1 MKVAITGAGGFVGNY
16 LTDFFTGRGDEVTG
30 IGRSRPAN
38 VADDSLFTWIQ
49 ADTTQKGGW
58 QDEIDASDV
67 VVNLAGKNIFGRWTE
82 KIKQEIL
89 ESRVRTTENV
99 VEGFSGNRPAVLLST
114 SAVGYYG
121 DGGDELLD
129 ESAAAGDD
137 FLARV
142 CIDWEGEANRAAD
155 KGVRVANMRFSM
167 VLEKTG
173 GALKMMLPAFKAFVG
188 GPLGTGKQFM
198 PWIHMGDLI
207 RAHSFVIEHAEIIGP
222 VNCCAPNPLRN
233 EDFSRMLGSVL
244 GRPSVFRVPRFALSA
259 AMGEMGEM
267 VLSSQRAVPEKLLNH
282 GFEFRFPEIRGALED
297 ILA

>member
-1 MKVAITGAGGFVGNY
+1 MKVAITGAGGFVGKY

-30 IGRSRPAN
+30 IGRNRPADI
-38 VADDSLFTWIQ
+38 ADDSLFTWIQ

-58 QDEIDASDV
+58 QDEIDAADV
-67 VVNLAGKNIFGRWTE
+67 VINLAGKNIFGRWTE
-82 KIKQEIL
+82 KIKQEIM

-99 VEGFSGNRPAVLLST
+99 AEGFSGNRSAVLLST

-121 DGGDELLD
+121 DGGDEVLD
-129 ESAAAGDD
+129 ETAGAGED

-142 CIDWEGEANRAAD
+142 CIEWEREANRAAD

-198 PWIHMGDLI
+198 AWIHMTDLI
-207 RAHSFVIEHAEIIGP
+207 RAHSFAIENNDITGP
-222 VNCCAPNPLRN
+222 VNCCAPNPVRN
-233 EDFSRMLGSVL
+233 EDFSRTLGSVL
-244 GRPSVFRVPRFALSA
+244 GRPAIFRVPRFALST
-259 AMGEMGEM
+259 AMGEMGDM
-267 VLSSQRAVPEKLLNH
+267 VLSSQRVVPEKLLAH
-282 GFEFRFPEIRGALED
+282 GFEFRFPEIRGALENL
-297 ILA
+297 LA

>member
-38 VADDSLFTWIQ
+38 IADDSLFTWIQ

-58 QDEIDASDV
+58 QDEIDAADV

-99 VEGFSGNRPAVLLST
+99 VEGYSGNRPAVLLST

-129 ESAAAGDD
+129 ESAGAGDD

-155 KGVRVANMRFSM
+155 KGVRVVNMRFSM
-167 VLEKTG
+167 VMEKTG
-173 GALKMMLPAFKAFVG
+173 GALKTMLPAFKAFVG

-198 PWIHMGDLI
+198 PWIHMTDLI
-207 RAHSFVIEHAEIIGP
+207 RAHSFVIEHAEITGP
-222 VNCCAPNPLRN
+222 VNCCAPNPVRN
-233 EDFSRMLGSVL
+233 EDFSRTLGSVL
-244 GRPSVFRVPRFALSA
+244 GRPAVFRVPRFALST

-267 VLSSQRAVPEKLLNH
+267 VLSSQRAVPKKLLDH
-282 GFEFRFPEIRGALED
+282 GFEFRFPEVRGALQT